1 VAWLAAGILTLAA
14 GTLLAAASGAGPGH
28 GPAGGEVAGARLV
41 AATGT
46 TPAGPAAVVGLAVSP
61 PVPPPA
67 GPAGTP
73 PLTAP
78 TTPTTPTVPSVL
90 PSAGPSAGPIV
101 IDPTGPGVPT
111 ADTSPSGEAGSGVG
125 AGSGGGAEQKPG
137 RFDVPGQVRYAINN
151 WFRGLV
157 VSALNPVLNL
167 LGHTV
172 LATPDVTAS
181 GRVAGI
187 WSMTRGV
194 ANTVFVL
201 FVVAGGA
208 VVMSYET
215 LQTRYTMK
223 EVAPRLVVAFVAA
236 NVSLSVVGEGIG
248 FANALSAALLG
259 QGLSPEATA
268 DALRAMLLEPLSG
281 GGIFLTLMGL
291 VCAVLAVVLLA
302 GYVIRVALVVLL
314 VAVAPLALT
323 AHASPHTDGLGRLWW
338 RAILGCLAVQVGQ
351 SLTLIVALRVFF
363 NNGSTTLGLS
373 AGGALMNFLI
383 ACCLLYLLIRIPVWA
398 SRLVFASTGVQRRST
413 LAGIAK
419 YAVIHHALG
428 GLRHPGG
435 R

>member
-1 VAWLAAGILTLAA
+1 VVAWLAAGILALAA
-14 GTLLAAASGAGPGH
+14 VVLLAGRGN
-28 GPAGGEVAGARLV
+28 GPAGGGVAGARLV
-41 AATGT
+41 AAVGAL
-46 TPAGPAAVVGLAVSP
+46 PAGPAVVGLAVSP

-67 GPAGTP
+67 RPAGTS

-78 TTPTTPTVPSVL
+78 TTPPVPVL
-90 PSAGPSAGPIV
+90 PSAGPSAGPVV
-101 IDPTGPGVPT
+101 IDPTGPGAPA
-111 ADTSPSGEAGSGVG
+111 ADTSPTGDPAW
-125 AGSGGGAEQKPG
+125 GGGAERKPG

-157 VSALNPVLNL
+157 VSALNPVLDL
-167 LGHTV
+167 LGRTV

-215 LQTRYTMK
+215 LQTRYAMK
-223 EVAPRLVVAFVAA
+223 QVAPRLVVAFVAA
-236 NVSLSVVGEGIG
+236 NASLFVVGEGIG

-268 DALRAMLLEPLSG
+268 DALRAMLLEPLNG

-314 VAVAPLALT
+314 VAVAPLALVT
-323 AHASPHTDGLGRLWW
+323 HAAPHTDGLGRLWW
-338 RAILGCLAVQVGQ
+338 RAILGCFAVQVGQ

-363 NNGSTTLGLS
+363 NNGNATLGLG
-373 AGGALMNFLI
+373 AGGALVNFLI

-398 SRLVFASTGVQRRST
+398 SRLVFAPTGVQRRST

-435 R
+435 GR